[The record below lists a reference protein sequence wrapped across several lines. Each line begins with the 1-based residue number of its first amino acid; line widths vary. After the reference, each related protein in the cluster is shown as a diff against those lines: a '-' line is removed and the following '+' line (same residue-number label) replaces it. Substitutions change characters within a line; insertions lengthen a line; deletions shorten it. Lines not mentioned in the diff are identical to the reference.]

1 MQALLLAAVL
11 GALPPPPTGAELAA
25 AEADLQEVFGR
36 ELKAA
41 DTNRERVA
49 LAEKLISTAAGSR
62 PAARYALL
70 EQARELATTAGDS
83 TLGIRAVE
91 GLVEGFGPEK
101 PRDAAQWAAHGHRL
115 WNQAGDRRPADR
127 LRGRLDAAE
136 CYLRALA
143 DLAGFQKAAVE
154 GRLRGLGWK
163 PSPIDFNFDESTEG
177 WTAGNDVG
185 PLASKDGQLTGEITG
200 GDPFILRTGLH
211 VPADDCR
218 FLEVRLACTWSGVK
232 LFHGLELL
240 WISEAAPH
248 WQPDNRAVLPLR
260 DDHSPHVYR
269 FDLRKAQSWNGQTIT
284 GLRIDPGHVR
294 RGSKQSAS
302 FSIDYIRGSRH

>member
-1 MQALLLAAVL
+1 MHALLFALFAPFA
-11 GALPPPPTGAELAA
+11 GDLPPVPTGPALAA
-25 AEADLQEVFGR
+25 AEADVQEVFGR

-41 DTNRERVA
+41 DTDRERVA
-49 LAEKLISTAAGSR
+49 LAETLIETAGGSR
-62 PAARYALL
+62 PAAKYALL
-70 EQARELATTAGDS
+70 VRARELAIEAGDS
-83 TLGIRAVE
+83 ALGVEAVE
-91 GLVEGFGPEK
+91 GLAEFAGPADVAE
-101 PRDAAQWAAHGHRL
+101 GHRL
-115 WNQAGDRRPADR
+115 WNRDQR
-127 LRGRLDAAE
+127 LAAAE
-136 CYLRALA
+136 VYLRALA